1 MTVFRRHRPSS
12 LGAGRRWSSRF
23 VFSIVT
29 TGLFAIVGVCVVLAA
44 RSDKWWWDNLGGP
57 DSANFMNLDQINKT
71 NVSQLEVAWFYPY
84 AATGFNPIVVDD
96 VMYTMGRGNALVAL
110 DASTGKEIWIHED
123 MGGMVGRGINYWE
136 SEDGK
141 DKRLITSID
150 SYLQEIDART
160 GKSILTFGID
170 GTVNLRDGLLRAEGT
185 ALRVQSGSPGK
196 VWKNEIILGSAPG
209 EAYVLPPG
217 DIRAYDVIT
226 GKKLWQFHTVPWPG
240 EYGYDT
246 RPKDNWKYAGGT
258 NNWGSLSVD
267 DARGIVYIPTGSSN
281 YDFYG
286 ADRVGQDLF
295 ANCILALDAR
305 TGKRLW
311 HFQTV
316 HHDMWDLD
324 NVSAPQ
330 LVTVMHNGQKVDAVA
345 HAGKTG
351 FLYVLNRVTGEP
363 LWPIEERP
371 VMQTDVP
378 GEKSWPTQPFP
389 TKPPPFAR
397 QSFTVDDV
405 NPWLAPSPEA
415 YQAMK
420 ERVAKMKNGTGPQ
433 GGIFVPAGIG
443 YDTISMPGNQ
453 GGSNWGTTAADP
465 QKGMVFVVG
474 VNQVAFLQL
483 YDVTKRGAGA
493 GRFGAGGGPLN
504 PNLQQGLAAFQNNC
518 QVCHGADLLGVLPGT
533 PSLVGVTDRMGE
545 DAIKAIVTGGRG
557 QMRPVSSIT
566 EVELNAVIGYLG
578 TFGAAGR
585 RGGGGRGRGGPAG
598 TFPPGPVVAAGG
610 APHPPLP
617 TRGPGP
623 VYPGNGGNA
632 GNNAYPEDVTEVP
645 PVRYMSDYGVMASWT
660 KPPYTTLTA
669 YDLNSGEI
677 KWQVGNGDDLR
688 TMAAG
693 GPAGTGGLAA
703 RNGVI
708 VTKSGLVF
716 LAGNDNKVRAYD
728 EDTGKV
734 LWTGTFAGGTS
745 GVPVMYESK
754 GRQFF
759 VMSAPIGGGRRGG
772 GGPPPAANPADVNA
786 APALAGPAAAAGRA
800 GGRGAAPAAPI
811 DPNAPVGAI
820 AFALPVKK

>member
-1 MTVFRRHRPSS
+1 
-12 LGAGRRWSSRF
+12 
-23 VFSIVT
+23 
-29 TGLFAIVGVCVVLAA
+29 
-44 RSDKWWWDNLGGP
+44 
-57 DSANFMNLDQINKT
+57 
-71 NVSQLEVAWFYPY
+71 
-84 AATGFNPIVVDD
+84 
-96 VMYTMGRGNALVAL
+96 
-110 DASTGKEIWIHED
+110 
-123 MGGMVGRGINYWE
+123 
-136 SEDGK
+136 
-141 DKRLITSID
+141 
-150 SYLQEIDART
+150 
-160 GKSILTFGID
+160 
-170 GTVNLRDGLLRAEGT
+170 
-185 ALRVQSGSPGK
+185 
-196 VWKNEIILGSAPG
+196 
-209 EAYVLPPG
+209 
-217 DIRAYDVIT
+217 
-226 GKKLWQFHTVPWPG
+226 
-240 EYGYDT
+240 
-246 RPKDNWKYAGGT
+246 
-258 NNWGSLSVD
+258 
-267 DARGIVYIPTGSSN
+267 
-281 YDFYG
+281 
-286 ADRVGQDLF
+286 
-295 ANCILALDAR
+295 
-305 TGKRLW
+305 
-311 HFQTV
+311 
-316 HHDMWDLD
+316 
-324 NVSAPQ
+324 
-330 LVTVMHNGQKVDAVA
+330 
-345 HAGKTG
+345 
-351 FLYVLNRVTGEP
+351 
-363 LWPIEERP
+363 
-371 VMQTDVP
+371 
-378 GEKSWPTQPFP
+378 
-389 TKPPPFAR
+389 
-397 QSFTVDDV
+397 
-405 NPWLAPSPEA
+405 
-415 YQAMK
+415 
-420 ERVAKMKNGTGPQ
+420 
-433 GGIFVPAGIG
+433 
-443 YDTISMPGNQ
+443 
-453 GGSNWGTTAADP
+453 
-465 QKGMVFVVG
+465 
-474 VNQVAFLQL
+474 
-483 YDVTKRGAGA
+483 
-493 GRFGAGGGPLN
+493 
-504 PNLQQGLAAFQNNC
+504 
-518 QVCHGADLLGVLPGT
+518 LLGVLPGT

-800 GGRGAAPAAPI
+800 GGRGAAPAAPL
-811 DPNAPVGAI
+811 DPNTPVGAI